1 MVTAANDETAV
12 MLDHLI
18 EQFDIKR
25 LILYFSRNHIHIE
38 STIAAAICIVVL
50 VTVIQFEKLQHL
62 WGKDWADQC
71 WLLKG
76 FTSSKSLKEILQFTC
91 INMH

>member
-38 STIAAAICIVVL
+38 STIAAVICIVVL

-62 WGKDWADQC
+62 
-71 WLLKG
+71 
-76 FTSSKSLKEILQFTC
+76 
-91 INMH
+91 

>member
-1 MVTAANDETAV
+1 
-12 MLDHLI
+12 
-18 EQFDIKR
+18 
-25 LILYFSRNHIHIE
+25 
-38 STIAAAICIVVL
+38 VL

-62 WGKDWADQC
+62 WGEDWADQR

-76 FTSSKSLKEILQFTC
+76 FTSSKSLEEILQFTC